1 MPFKKGRS
9 GNPNGRPEGSLNHN
23 GLTACLNA
31 LKEVASREDNIK
43 LLKTHFDKALKKS
56 PLDFYYKFV
65 MPLLPKNIDI
75 GLKEDTLASL
85 IAVWEKNNADK

>member
-1 MPFKKGRS
+1 MAFQKGHDKI
-9 GNPNGRPEGSLNHN
+9 GGREKGSLNHN
-23 GLTACLNA
+23 GLTACLNT
-31 LKEVASREDNIK
+31 LKEVVSREDNIK